1 MPTDP
6 MTTPEALM
14 LVASVSRVD
23 RELVSAPVQ
32 DILKA
37 ERERIARWAERRAM
51 PNLAFNLRMMDGD
64 E

>member
-1 MPTDP
+1 MIL
-6 MTTPEALM
+6 PEELIF
-14 LVASVSRVD
+14 VAVAQRIN